1 MGQIVEQEKI
11 YQIANKYNFNIL
23 DFYDC
28 PSFYGSWSIK
38 LTNEKYDC
46 FIRFEGRD
54 GYIIMNGL
62 KKAEKKLFEKNL
74 DIREINKKGI
84 NELTLCDTWLHEM
97 CCSK

>member
-1 MGQIVEQEKI
+1 MEQEKL
-11 YQIANKYNFNIL
+11 YQIVNKYNLNIL

-54 GYIIMNGL
+54 GYIIMNAI
-62 KKAEKKLFEKNL
+62 KKEKKESIEKNI
-74 DIREINKKGI
+74 DIREMNKNGI
-84 NELTLCDTWLHEM
+84 NELTLCDMWLQEM
-97 CCSK
+97 CYSK